1 MSSSRALF
9 TIAALALALAPMALA
24 QTTDTPPADDWQ
36 PAPAAEVAP
45 VPTSL
50 SVLDLLGKLTIAVL
64 VAWGLAH
71 GARWL
76 QQQNITRATL
86 GAPAGESP
94 LKLEQTLSLGVDGR
108 LYLIRVDDQRVLL
121 AAREGS
127 VQRIEIESDTR
138 PGATPVYR
146 AATKRHD
153 RPADELNIGH
163 AAISTRPVR
172 SDVVADS
179 ANWTQRR
186 DELLRELQDA

>member
-1 MSSSRALF
+1 MNTSRTLLMLAVLALLMAS
-9 TIAALALALAPMALA
+9 AALAQDA
-24 QTTDTPPADDWQ
+24 DTPPADDWQ
-36 PAPAAEVAP
+36 PASAAEVAP

-76 QQQNITRATL
+76 QRQNITRATL

-108 LYLIRVDDQRVLL
+108 LYLITVDDQRVLL

-127 VQRIEIESDTR
+127 VQRIETDSETR
-138 PGATPVYR
+138 PGATPIYR
-146 AATKRHD
+146 AATKRNN

-163 AAISTRPVR
+163 AGISTRPVR
-172 SDVVADS
+172 SDVIADS
-179 ANWTQRR
+179 DNWAQRR

>member
-1 MSSSRALF
+1 MNTARTLLAITVVALMM
-9 TIAALALALAPMALA
+9 TPATLA
-24 QTTDTPPADDWQ
+24 QTPDTAPSDDWQ
-36 PAPAAEVAP
+36 QAPAAEITTAP
-45 VPTSL
+45 ASL

-76 QQQNITRATL
+76 QRNRGVQLVT
-86 GAPAGESP
+86 GAPAGQRP

-108 LYLIRVDDQRVLL
+108 LHLVTLDGKRVLL
-121 AAREGS
+121 ATREGS
-127 VQRIEIESDTR
+127 VQRIDIESETR
-138 PGATPVYR
+138 SGATPVYR
-146 AATKRHD
+146 AVTKRHD

-163 AAISTRPVR
+163 ATISTRPVR

-179 ANWTQRR
+179 DNWAQRR

>member
-1 MSSSRALF
+1 MNIRWTLL
-9 TIAALALALAPMALA
+9 TIAVLAMMTAPAVIA
-24 QTTDTPPADDWQ
+24 QAPDSPPADDWQ
-36 PAPAAEVAP
+36 QAPTGAVTTGPA
-45 VPTSL
+45 SL

-76 QQQNITRATL
+76 QRQNVTRAMT

-94 LKLEQTLSLGVDGR
+94 LRLEQTLSLGGDGR
-108 LYLIRVDDQRVLL
+108 LYLITVDDRRVLL

-127 VQRIEIESDTR
+127 VQRIEIESETR

-146 AATKRHD
+146 AVSRRND

-172 SDVVADS
+172 SDVMADGD
-179 ANWTQRR
+179 NWTRRR

>member
-1 MSSSRALF
+1 MNTRRTLLTF
-9 TIAALALALAPMALA
+9 AALALMMASAALA
-24 QTTDTPPADDWQ
+24 QTPDAPASDDWQ
-36 PAPAAEVAP
+36 PVPAAQTATGP
-45 VPTSL
+45 ASL

-76 QQQNITRATL
+76 QQHKTGGR
-86 GAPAGESP
+86 P

-127 VQRIEIESDTR
+127 VQRIEIGPEPRT
-138 PGATPVYR
+138 GATPVYR
-146 AATKRHD
+146 AVTKRHD

-163 AAISTRPVR
+163 AGISTRPVR

-179 ANWTQRR
+179 DNWTQRR

>member
-1 MSSSRALF
+1 MNTRRTFLAIAVLALM
-9 TIAALALALAPMALA
+9 TAPAALSQTPDAPS
-24 QTTDTPPADDWQ
+24 ADDWQ
-36 PAPAAEVAP
+36 RAPAAEVTTGPA
-45 VPTSL
+45 SL

-76 QQQNITRATL
+76 QRHRGVQAMT
-86 GAPAGESP
+86 GAPAGERP

-108 LYLIRVDDQRVLL
+108 LYLITVDDQRVLL

-153 RPADELNIGH
+153 RPSDELNIGH

-172 SDVVADS
+172 ADVVADS
-179 ANWTQRR
+179 DNWSQRR

>member
-1 MSSSRALF
+1 MSIRWTLLTITVLALM
-9 TIAALALALAPMALA
+9 TAPAALAQAP
-24 QTTDTPPADDWQ
+24 DTSPADDWQ
-36 PAPAAEVAP
+36 QAPTGEVATGP
-45 VPTSL
+45 ASL

-76 QQQNITRATL
+76 QRQNVTRAMI
-86 GAPAGESP
+86 GAPAGERP

-108 LYLIRVDDQRVLL
+108 LYLITVDDQRVLL
-121 AAREGS
+121 AARAGS
-127 VQRIEIESDTR
+127 VQRIETESETR
-138 PGATPVYR
+138 PQSAAVYHSVTR
-146 AATKRHD
+146 RNN

-172 SDVVADS
+172 SDVIADS
-179 ANWTQRR
+179 ESWTQRR